1 VVSWFSAGGQRS
13 PPLSAQENCA
23 EFLLQESAYRFLP
36 SSIESTQ
43 AASLIAV
50 KLTRDQVE
58 SRKEKAVRFT
68 RNVLGDSDRA
78 DEIEDES
85 LEDYAVRRRIQL
97 LNPRGGRVMAK
108 RTETRE
114 ELKERV
120 AELEAENESLQDQ
133 LDAIADIVVP
143 AEEEEEGE
151 EEDEED

>member
-1 VVSWFSAGGQRS
+1 
-13 PPLSAQENCA
+13 
-23 EFLLQESAYRFLP
+23 
-36 SSIESTQ
+36 
-43 AASLIAV
+43 LIAV